1 MPGLGETGGWGAKLG
16 LSKFAMKLPPKIP
29 ILKLDKIKKVEPKK
43 PTY

>member
-1 MPGLGETGGWGAKLG
+1 MPGIGGAGGWGG
-16 LSKFAMKLPPKIP
+16 ELSKFAMKLPPKIP

>member
-1 MPGLGETGGWGAKLG
+1 MPRLGGAGGRGGELG